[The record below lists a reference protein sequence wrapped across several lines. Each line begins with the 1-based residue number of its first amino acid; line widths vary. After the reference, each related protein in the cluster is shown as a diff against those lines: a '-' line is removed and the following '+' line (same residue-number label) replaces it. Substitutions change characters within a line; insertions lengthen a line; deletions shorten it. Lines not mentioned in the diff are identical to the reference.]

1 MSYYPVVCAILAA
14 ALFGATAPAGKL
26 LLSGL
31 SPFQLA
37 GLLYLGAAIGVLPLL
52 LRDPQARSIACISRA
67 DRGRLLGAI
76 AWGGIF
82 APVCLLFA
90 LQLASAG
97 SVSLWL
103 NLELI
108 ATALVGYFWFHDRL
122 GKYGWLAVIGTV
134 LAAGCLSWGEGAAG
148 LAAGG
153 LVALACLGWGVDNH
167 LMALIDGI
175 SPAQSTFWK
184 GLVAGTVNLTLGVAI
199 APYTASWMTTALGLG
214 VGVLAYGASLVLYL
228 ISAQSLGATRSQMI
242 FAAAP
247 FFGVIYADV
256 VVGESITLLQY
267 LAMALK
273 LGSLWLLFQDG
284 HQHAHRHI
292 PMAHIHWHRH
302 DDEHHEHHHENL
314 VLANQWH
321 YHWHHH
327 PAIEHSHSHLPDL
340 HHRHEHHHSRSY

>member
-1 MSYYPVVCAILAA
+1 MSYYPVICAILAA

-26 LLSGL
+26 LLRGL

-52 LRDPQARSIACISRA
+52 SRNPQARSIGQITIDNRW
-67 DRGRLLGAI
+67 RLLGAI
-76 AWGGIF
+76 ACGGIF

-90 LQLASAG
+90 LKLASAG

-108 ATALVGYFWFHDRL
+108 ATALVGYIWFHDRL
-122 GKYGWLAVIGTV
+122 GKFGWLAVFGTL
-134 LAAGCLSWGEGAAG
+134 LAAGCLSWGEGDAG

-153 LVALACLGWGVDNH
+153 LVALACLGWGFDNH

-184 GLVAGTVNLTLGVAI
+184 GVVAGMVNLTLGIAI
-199 APYTASWMTTALGLG
+199 APYTASWTTTAIGLG

-247 FFGVIYADV
+247 FFGVIYANLL
-256 VVGESITLLQY
+256 VGETITSLQY
-267 LAMALK
+267 VAMTLK

-284 HQHAHRHI
+284 HHHAHNHT

-302 DDEHHEHHHENL
+302 DDEHHEHPHEHSEPSTK
-314 VLANQWH
+314 WH

-327 PAIEHSHSHLPDL
+327 HAIEHSHPHLPDL
-340 HHRHEHHHSRSY
+340 HHRHEHR